1 MSVVGLPPP
10 FNRPRIKDPAVA
22 NAVPLCQTLAV
33 QLVKIIQHLPDSISN
48 LLPVDLPWL
57 NIQIAMLG
65 KPLQVTVANL
75 DADNKKAAKPP
86 FPHPPRA

>member
-1 MSVVGLPPP
+1 M
-10 FNRPRIKDPAVA
+10 
-22 NAVPLCQTLAV
+22 

-75 DADNKKAAKPP
+75 DADNKKAARAP
-86 FPHPPRA
+86 FSHAALSD